1 MDISLPDREIAFSPD
16 VCYKSALMGSA
27 ALPNTLTRTP
37 DALMPASS
45 TFLSTILM
53 FQVALAIAA
62 QPVEFVRDVVP
73 VLTKAGCN
81 AGSCHGSFQGRGGF
95 RLSLLGFDPQAD
107 HEAIVLQGRGR
118 RVMPSAPEN
127 SLLLK
132 KPTAAVGHGGG
143 KRLDVDSK
151 GYRILH
157 QWLQEGMSSPD
168 VNGARVAAVKVEPA
182 EIVLKPGEQR
192 QLRVEAHWSDGA
204 VQVVTDGVLYES
216 TQDTVAEVSGTGL
229 ITVHRSGGAT
239 ITLRYLGQSAAVP
252 VMAPYGESNAA
263 ASFRSN
269 NFIDQAMSRQWR
281 QLQLTPAP
289 LADETEFMR
298 RVYLDLIGTLPSPD
312 DVRQYLA
319 STADDKRARLIDEL
333 LQRGEYVDYWTLKW
347 SDLLRAH
354 RRSLGEKGLATFNA
368 WLRQALRENRP
379 IEMMVRQL
387 LTAQGNLYQNGAAAF
402 YYVDQTP
409 EELAETTAQVLLG
422 VRLQC
427 AKCHHHPYEAWSQ
440 DDYYGLAA
448 VFARVQRKD
457 TMENGR
463 YGGAQSVRLAAGGKV
478 TNPATGSLAT
488 ASILGHSLSSD
499 PDPRRAL
506 ADWLTQQENPY
517 FARNVV
523 NRYWGYLFG
532 RGLVEPVDD
541 LRSTNPASHPALLD
555 NLARD
560 FVEHGYDLK
569 HLLRTLCNSSTYQ
582 LAAEFTPQ
590 RDTDGMFFTHRRP
603 RRLPAEVLL
612 DAINQA
618 AGVEE
623 TFNAG
628 GRGRFGNTMVPHG
641 TRAIALPDP
650 TVNSYFLDAFGRPN
664 RTTSCE
670 CDRSNRSDLGQVLHL
685 ANGEQFHAKIVD
697 AKGRIARRLAG
708 GAADPELIDELYLAT
723 FCRWPNGPEREA
735 VSSLIAAAPTR
746 KEGFE
751 DLLWALLNS
760 TEFVFNH

>member
-1 MDISLPDREIAFSPD
+1 M
-16 VCYKSALMGSA
+16 
-27 ALPNTLTRTP
+27 
-37 DALMPASS
+37 
-45 TFLSTILM
+45 FLATILTL
-53 FQVALAIAA
+53 QLSLAVAAE
-62 QPVEFVRDVVP
+62 QPTEFVRDVVP

-95 RLSLLGFDPQAD
+95 RLSLLGFDSIAD

-118 RVMPSAPEN
+118 RVMPSAAEN
-127 SLLLK
+127 SLILR
-132 KPTAAVGHGGG
+132 KPTAAVPHGGG
-143 KRLDVDSK
+143 KRLDVDSAA
-151 GYRILH
+151 YRILRR
-157 QWLQEGMSSPD
+157 WVEEGMPAPAA
-168 VNGARVAAVKVEPA
+168 NGPRVVELKVVPSEL
-182 EIVLKPGEQR
+182 VLKPGEQEP
-192 QLRVEAHWSDGA
+192 LAVEAHWSDGE
-204 VQVVTDGVLYES
+204 VRRVTDWVLYES
-216 TQDTVAEVSGTGL
+216 TQDTVAEVSAAGL
-229 ITVHRSGGAT
+229 VAVHRSGGAT
-239 ITLRYLGQSAAVP
+239 ITVRYLGQSAAVP
-252 VMAPYGESNAA
+252 VIVPYGESTAA
-263 ASFRSN
+263 NSFQAD
-269 NFIDQAMSRQWR
+269 NFIDELMSRQWR
-281 QLQLTPAP
+281 QLQLSPAP
-289 LADETEFMR
+289 MADDGEFVR
-298 RVYLDLIGTLPSPD
+298 RVYLDLIGTLPSPE
-312 DVRQYLA
+312 DVRRFLA
-319 STADDKRARLIDEL
+319 STADDKRAQLIDEL
-333 LQRGEYVDYWTLKW
+333 LERGEYVDYWTLKW

-379 IEMMVRQL
+379 IDEVVRQL

-427 AKCHHHPYEAWSQ
+427 AKCHHHPYEVWSQ

-457 TMENGR
+457 TLENGR
-463 YGGAQSVRLAAGGKV
+463 FGGAQSVRLAAEGKV
-478 TNPATGSLAT
+478 TNPATGSVAA
-488 ASILGHSLSSD
+488 ASILGQDLSSD
-499 PDPRRAL
+499 TDARRAL
-506 ADWLTQQENPY
+506 ANWLSQKDNPY
-517 FARNVV
+517 FARNLV
-523 NRYWGYLFG
+523 NRYWGYMFG

-541 LRSTNPASHPALLD
+541 LRSTNPASHPAVLD
-555 NLARD
+555 ALAHD

-569 HLLRTLCNSSTYQ
+569 HLLRTLCNSRTYQ
-582 LAAEFTPQ
+582 LASEFAPQ

-623 TFNAG
+623 KFNDG

-650 TVNSYFLDAFGRPN
+650 TVNSYFLDVFGRPN
-664 RTTSCE
+664 RTTACE
-670 CDRSNRSDLGQVLHL
+670 CDRSNRSDLSQVLHL
-685 ANGEQFHAKIVD
+685 ANGDQFHAKIVD
-697 AKGRIARRLAG
+697 AKGRIARRLAD
-708 GAADPELIDELYLAT
+708 GAADAPLIEELYLAT
-723 FCRWPNGPEREA
+723 FCRVPSSSERETVA
-735 VSSLIAAAPTR
+735 NLIAAAASR